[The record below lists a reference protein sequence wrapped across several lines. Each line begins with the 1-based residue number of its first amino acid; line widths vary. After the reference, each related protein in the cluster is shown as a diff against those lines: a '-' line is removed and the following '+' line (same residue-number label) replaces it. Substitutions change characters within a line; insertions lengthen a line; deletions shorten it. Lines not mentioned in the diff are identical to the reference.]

1 MKRTIALLFAFVVSF
16 AALAAPSLDDIRII
30 KSRFAQERLV
40 NASVEFASD
49 GRLKLTGQFRDR
61 EEVQLAFALA
71 QQVAGVRWV
80 APTTP
85 ENVRYPGTE
94 RMKDDILAALR
105 RPKPAPAT
113 TAPGERYALIVGV
126 GHYAE
131 SKIPPLP
138 HAANDAKA
146 FANFLEASDLRN
158 DNLILLLE
166 EQATKKNV
174 SQAMRDLRNRIK
186 PNDTVVVYFS
196 THGWKPNDLGNVPI
210 ILHDTRVDAKRA
222 WVDPKTSLQD
232 DEIRQFIE
240 AVSPARVMV
249 VLDVCY
255 SGGAFAKIPGVL
267 ASTSRDLFVEESNFA
282 TGASEKSLNYLAG
295 SRQEQEKIL
304 IAASGPGEKSWEH
317 KELKQGY
324 FTYYFLDELKNKR
337 DVKLAFD
344 AAKPVV
350 QAEVR
355 RNLLAERN
363 EAVSQTPQA
372 SFIPQTANLKF

>member
-1 MKRTIALLFAFVVSF
+1 M
-16 AALAAPSLDDIRII
+16 
-30 KSRFAQERLV
+30 
-40 NASVEFASD
+40 
-49 GRLKLTGQFRDR
+49 
-61 EEVQLAFALA
+61 
-71 QQVAGVRWV
+71 
-80 APTTP
+80 
-85 ENVRYPGTE
+85 
-94 RMKDDILAALR
+94 
-105 RPKPAPAT
+105 
-113 TAPGERYALIVGV
+113 
-126 GHYAE
+126 
-131 SKIPPLP
+131 
-138 HAANDAKA
+138 
-146 FANFLEASDLRN
+146 
-158 DNLILLLE
+158 
-166 EQATKKNV
+166 
-174 SQAMRDLRNRIK
+174 
-186 PNDTVVVYFS
+186 
-196 THGWKPNDLGNVPI
+196 PI
-210 ILHDTRVDAKRA
+210 ILHDTRIDTKRA

-232 DEIRQFIE
+232 DELKQFIE

-267 ASTSRDLFVEESNFA
+267 ASTSRDLFVEESNFS
-282 TGASEKSLNYLAG
+282 TGASVTSLNYLAG